1 MCNGEI
7 GKVEYAVEIWKKKW
21 SQQVHKLLRKVEI
34 WWWWGTGRYQPWWG
48 PDLSCHGGPCLGSLS
63 CCIWA
68 QVTTKG
74 QEDMYGLCWHSRPCG
89 YLKAV
94 TQGVG
99 IRWERW
105 MTCWSEWPTLSPE
118 AIRVFKSMLLLW
130 NMSGSMVLRQLGLCS
145 VACSYY
151 NQWLCR
157 CPWSELPSKALCWA
171 GPNPCLG
178 SIVELVPHS
187 RVEYV

>member
-99 IRWERW
+99 IMGEVNDMLIW
-105 MTCWSEWPTLSPE
+105 MTYTVTWGYKGIQVHVVTVEHVWVHGPKAVRVCVVLHAHIITNGYADVPGLNYLLRHCAELAPTL
-118 AIRVFKSMLLLW
+118 A
-130 NMSGSMVLRQLGLCS
+130 
-145 VACSYY
+145 
-151 NQWLCR
+151 
-157 CPWSELPSKALCWA
+157 WA
-171 GPNPCLG
+171 A
-178 SIVELVPHS
+178 
-187 RVEYV
+187 